1 MISCISLQKLF
12 SHTKIISLNNM
23 PDVLLFAFV
32 IDLDNKNSFINQSDI
47 YGIQLCSQNFNVF
60 SVESNV

>member
-1 MISCISLQKLF
+1 MVSCISLQKLF
-12 SHTKIISLNNM
+12 FHTNTISLNNM
-23 PDVLLFAFV
+23 PDVLLFAFI

>member
-1 MISCISLQKLF
+1 MVSCISLQKLF
-12 SHTKIISLNNM
+12 SHTNTISLNNM
-23 PDVLLFAFV
+23 PDVLLFAFI